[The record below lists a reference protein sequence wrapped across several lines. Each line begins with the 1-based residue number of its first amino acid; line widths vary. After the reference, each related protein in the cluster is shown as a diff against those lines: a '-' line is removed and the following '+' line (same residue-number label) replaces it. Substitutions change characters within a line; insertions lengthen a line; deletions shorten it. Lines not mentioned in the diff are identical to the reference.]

1 MSAST
6 GPVSVVAPDDYGQP
20 GKAGYVSCHGAEV
33 VTFQV
38 FNQGIVYQ
46 LAEGSPPVFDGQPE
60 VALAPALRS
69 IPARP
74 GGGWAI
80 PARCDAIRFR
90 AQTRAAQLAAG
101 VDQARVQI
109 DTRP

>member
-69 IPARP
+69 IPAR
-74 GGGWAI
+74 
-80 PARCDAIRFR
+80 CDAIRFR